1 MIRRC
6 LALAA
11 ALAVGAALAPSP
23 ADAAISD
30 GGTYGSRSWGAA
42 RVDIDLVSGGQW
54 IGWWLD
60 DIDPPADGYCVR
72 LYVEVLAPDPDA
84 GWRLL
89 ATSCGPAVS
98 GAANMLTA
106 PGFGPIGPT
115 VRVVRGWWGGT
126 NFSLFNSMV

>member
-1 MIRRC
+1 MRRLLVVAV
-6 LALAA
+6 LALAV
-11 ALAVGAALAPSP
+11 LTP
-23 ADAAISD
+23 ARAEASTAD

-42 RVDIDLVSGGQW
+42 GVDIDLVSGGQW

-72 LYVEVLAPDPDA
+72 LWVQVLAGQPNA

-98 GAANMLTA
+98 GAANMLTT
-106 PGFGPIGPT
+106 PGFGSISPT
-115 VRVVRGWWGGT
+115 VRVTRGGFSGT
-126 NFSLFNSMV
+126 SFDLFNSMV